1 MKSIFQQP
9 EFYKF
14 LESTGFFEPF
24 RYFVERDG
32 KEVGVI
38 QGFIQKDG
46 GLFKQFLSRRAIING
61 GPWLAE
67 DITVDE
73 VEKLLKKCIE
83 GLKKKAIYIETRNYI
98 DFSNY
103 KHIFEKTGFVYEPHY
118 DFIVDTS
125 SVEVMES
132 NMGKSRK
139 RDVNASIKQG
149 VTIVDNPIEAEV
161 TEFYAI
167 LEELY
172 RKKVKTPLFSKDFF
186 LKLWSAPFS
195 KFILVKFQD
204 KIIGG
209 TVCICDDEAVYEW
222 FACGKDGV
230 YKNVFPSTVATYYG
244 IRFAADNSFR
254 KFDMMGAGAPG
265 DGGYGVRE
273 FKAKF
278 GGELVEYGR
287 FKYICN
293 KSLYTF
299 GEFGVTLLKKL
310 K

>member
-14 LESTGFFEPF
+14 LESTGFLEPF
-24 RYFVERDG
+24 RYSVERDD

-46 GLFKQFLSRRAIING
+46 GRLKRFFSRRAIING

-67 DITVDE
+67 DITDAE
-73 VEKLLKKCIE
+73 LENLLKLCIE
-83 GLKKKAIYIETRNYI
+83 GLNKKAIYIEIRNYF
-98 DFSNY
+98 DFSKY
-103 KHIFEKTGFVYEPHY
+103 KHVFEKMGFVYEPHY

-149 VTIVDNPIEAEV
+149 VTIVDNLTEAEV

-186 LKLWSAPFS
+186 LKLWLAPFS
-195 KFILVKFQD
+195 KFILVKLQD
-204 KIIGG
+204 EIIGG
-209 TVCICDDEAVYEW
+209 TVCIHDDETVFEW

-230 YKNVFPSTVATYYG
+230 YKNVFPSTFATYYG
-244 IRFAADNSFR
+244 IRFAAENGFR

-273 FKAKF
+273 FKIKF

-287 FKYICN
+287 FKFICN
-293 KSLYTF
+293 KSLYKF
-299 GEFGVTLLKKL
+299 GEFGVNLLKKL